1 MTQAQTSS
9 VLCVFLALCLH
20 GAPALLELRVL
31 LVPRVPS
38 PSPCVLPN
46 QPLGALPGARLS
58 PPEWRE
64 AACNASLGGHGCGT
78 PGTQDPPLEGAGPR
92 LDPDKER
99 PNRKTHKWLQKNAL
113 CGVTVQKILK
123 RRLEK
128 LLPQALRY
136 HISTPTE
143 NHAWRLRGSRGRPGT
158 LPAPVL
164 RILLHLAGAEVQ
176 PRS

>member
-1 MTQAQTSS
+1 MEPPPSWS
-9 VLCVFLALCLH
+9 FGSCWCPMSRLHMCFLI
-20 GAPALLELRVL
+20 
-31 LVPRVPS
+31 S
-38 PSPCVLPN
+38 PWEPC
-46 QPLGALPGARLS
+46 QEPGSHR
-58 PPEWRE
+58 ERE
-64 AACNASLGGHGCGT
+64 AVCSASLGGHGCGT
-78 PGTQDPPLEGAGPR
+78 PGTQDPPPEGAGPR

-143 NHAWRLRGSRGRPGT
+143 NHAWRLRGSRGRPGK
-158 LPAPVL
+158 LPARVL
-164 RILLHLAGAEVQ
+164 RILLHLAGAKVQ